1 MHRSF
6 LCLSV
11 KLFSNLFLIQK
22 FQMKQIATG
31 NRDGKVVNTAEKVL
45 EMPPPM
51 SIQAMTKAPSSPH
64 LVFFNIDSLIGTF

>member
-1 MHRSF
+1 
-6 LCLSV
+6 
-11 KLFSNLFLIQK
+11 
-22 FQMKQIATG
+22 MKQIATG